1 VNCTEFSPPLN
12 APRQLSPLIME
23 ELAQRLEEI
32 PFLQEKVLFDHNSNE
47 KIFSTMMLLEWI
59 KEKKEEELFNEFS
72 LAPGT
77 LFGKNKIVE
86 WLAYSTIELSKVIG
100 EERHLIPVE
109 KLSRRIKYGVK
120 EELLLLVE
128 LKGVG
133 RIRARKL
140 FNASIKTPNQIKN
153 NIEKVELILGKKVA
167 QELTKQLKIKKED

>member
-1 VNCTEFSPPLN
+1 
-12 APRQLSPLIME
+12 
-23 ELAQRLEEI
+23 
-32 PFLQEKVLFDHNSNE
+32 
-47 KIFSTMMLLEWI
+47 
-59 KEKKEEELFNEFS
+59 
-72 LAPGT
+72 
-77 LFGKNKIVE
+77 
-86 WLAYSTIELSKVIG
+86 
-100 EERHLIPVE
+100 LIPVG